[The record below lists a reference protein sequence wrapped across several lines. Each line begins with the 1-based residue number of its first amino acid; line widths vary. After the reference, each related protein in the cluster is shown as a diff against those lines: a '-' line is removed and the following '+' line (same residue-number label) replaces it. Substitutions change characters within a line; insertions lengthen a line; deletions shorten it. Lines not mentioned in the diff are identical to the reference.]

1 MSGGKLLLVLAVLLI
16 PVARGNG
23 QTTMPEVL
31 ENGTFTEQMDYIE
44 QRTRIYE
51 NYRAIREDMFQKIKK
66 NSLDSLNSAKRE
78 ISGLVNN
85 RIILNNRIDSLNN
98 GLADTRMQLDE
109 MTRTKNAVQVFGMDI
124 NKVTYNLV
132 MFTIIAGLLTL
143 LAFGY
148 MAYARTR
155 AITAATRKEHEE
167 LKEEFER
174 YRTESREAREK
185 LVMDHFLEIKKLR
198 GG

>member
-1 MSGGKLLLVLAVLLI
+1 MVLAVLLI